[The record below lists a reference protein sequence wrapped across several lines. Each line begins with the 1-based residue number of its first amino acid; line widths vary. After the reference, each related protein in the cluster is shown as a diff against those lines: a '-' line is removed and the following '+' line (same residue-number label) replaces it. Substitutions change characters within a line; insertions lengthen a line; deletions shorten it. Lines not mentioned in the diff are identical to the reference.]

1 MFLLNIS
8 DRLKYL
14 IKKEGLNVHQFEKS
28 IGASNG
34 YVHHLKNSI
43 SFDKLEKILEI
54 FQELNIEWLL
64 FGKGSMLK
72 SSALGSAVVNEP
84 ETPYYTNTA
93 TNTVA
98 KTDEL
103 QHKIIA
109 LQEKLIEARDKF
121 LDKDKKLFELQNDF
135 IASQKKI
142 LELTKENELLKNE
155 YKNKQSYI
163 SA

>member
-1 MFLLNIS
+1 M
-8 DRLKYL
+8 
-14 IKKEGLNVHQFEKS
+14 HQFEKS

-34 YVHHLKNSI
+34 YVHYLKNSI

-72 SSALGSAVVNEP
+72 SSAPDSAVVNEP
-84 ETPYYTNTA
+84 ETPYNYTVSKLDQA
-93 TNTVA
+93 Q
-98 KTDEL
+98 E
-103 QHKIIA
+103 KIIA

-121 LDKDKKLFELQNDF
+121 LDNDKELFDLKNDF
-135 IASQKKI
+135 IASKKKI

-155 YKNKQSYI
+155 HKNKQFYT

>member
-1 MFLLNIS
+1 M
-8 DRLKYL
+8 
-14 IKKEGLNVHQFEKS
+14 
-28 IGASNG
+28 
-34 YVHHLKNSI
+34 
-43 SFDKLEKILEI
+43 

-64 FGKGSMLK
+64 FGKASMLK
-72 SSALGSAVVNEP
+72 SSAPGSAVVNEP

-93 TNTVA
+93 T
-98 KTDEL
+98 KIDEL
-103 QHKIIA
+103 REKIIA

-121 LDKDKKLFELQNDF
+121 LDKDKELLDLKDDF

-155 YKNKQSYI
+155 YKNKQFYT

>member
-1 MFLLNIS
+1 MNLKK
-8 DRLKYL
+8 RLKTF
-14 IKKEGLNVHQFEKS
+14 ISKKRLKISFFESEIGLSH
-28 IGASNG
+28 G
-34 YVHHLKNSI
+34 YVNSI
-43 SFDKLEKILEI
+43 TKNIGNDKLERIVER
-54 FQELNIEWLL
+54 FPELNIEWLL
-64 FGKGSMLK
+64 LGKGSMLK
-72 SSALGSAVVNEP
+72 SIAPGSAVVNEP

-98 KTDEL
+98 KTDKL
-103 QHKIIA
+103 QEKIIA

-121 LDKDKKLFELQNDF
+121 LEKDKKLFELQNDF

>member
-1 MFLLNIS
+1 MNIS

-43 SFDKLEKILEI
+43 SFDKLEKILEM

-64 FGKGSMLK
+64 FGKASMLK
-72 SSALGSAVVNEP
+72 SSAPGSAVVNEP

-93 TNTVA
+93 T
-98 KTDEL
+98 KIDEL
-103 QHKIIA
+103 REKIIA

-121 LDKDKKLFELQNDF
+121 LDKDKELLDLKDDF

-155 YKNKQSYI
+155 YKNKQFYT

>member
-1 MFLLNIS
+1 MNIS

-72 SSALGSAVVNEP
+72 SSAPDSAVVN
-84 ETPYYTNTA
+84 
-93 TNTVA
+93 
-98 KTDEL
+98 
-103 QHKIIA
+103 
-109 LQEKLIEARDKF
+109 
-121 LDKDKKLFELQNDF
+121 
-135 IASQKKI
+135 
-142 LELTKENELLKNE
+142 
-155 YKNKQSYI
+155 
-163 SA
+163 